1 MIFKTIASLMVALAF
16 TSAYAEEVQI
26 SGSVASKCTI
36 HTDSP
41 GKYANPTA
49 DVLSTDTTDGGAPA
63 IIRYD
68 VVSAN
73 TYKAV
78 ITVPNSFSTSP
89 TLNDTLA
96 WSGDVSVHQVT
107 DASMSAY
114 DTNKQVY
121 NNVTEI
127 DLTVAGIVW
136 FKAGSRVEY
145 GYNKSLP
152 GGTYRSV
159 VIAECIAL

>member
-1 MIFKTIASLMVALAF
+1 MFYKTILSLMVALAF
-16 TSAYAEEVQI
+16 TTSHAEEVQI
-26 SGSVASKCTI
+26 VGNVASKCTI
-36 HTDSP
+36 HTDSA
-41 GKYANPTA
+41 GRYANPTA
-49 DVLSTDTTDGGAPA
+49 DVLSTDSLDGGSPA

-89 TLNDTLA
+89 VLSDTLA
-96 WSGDVSVHQVT
+96 WSGDVSVHEVT
-107 DASMSAY
+107 DPNMSAY
-114 DTNKQVY
+114 DSNKQVY
-121 NNVTEI
+121 DNVTEI
-127 DLTVAGIVW
+127 DLSVAGIVW
-136 FKAGSRVEY
+136 FKAGSKVEY
-145 GYNKSLP
+145 GFNKSLP